1 MESCLS
7 CVSANCPHN
16 KPPDGR
22 ADACTDSIE
31 QHWPHAVHSGT
42 VGSVRKRIRLP
53 KRLLTLAE
61 LAIYLDVS
69 CVTLYEL
76 IEHEDNGNFPAIR
89 IGDEWY
95 VALDDVPEWLLRL
108 SDKRGT

>member
-1 MESCLS
+1 MELILTPYEWNLVYPASQPI
-7 CVSANCPHN
+7 VP
-16 KPPDGR
+16 
-22 ADACTDSIE
+22 
-31 QHWPHAVHSGT
+31 
-42 VGSVRKRIRLP
+42 RKRIRLP